1 MMKAKAPTTLGSV
14 IVWSVISA
22 AFIGPGTITT
32 ALSAGANHQLDLLW
46 AVVFATFACIVLQ
59 EVSARLVI
67 DTGLTLGEAIQQRLG
82 PAASGIKWITGGS
95 VVLGCAAYEAGN
107 ILGAISGLEL
117 MLPASRALLT
127 IVVVLLAGAILWS
140 SVRSLMGWLM
150 TGLVALMGIAFLFL
164 SSKTPHP
171 VGDIVHAVGQVRVP
185 PGAELLALG
194 LVGTT
199 IVPYNIFLGS
209 GISKGQTLAL
219 MRAGLSVSV
228 VIGGAITGWILLAGT
243 LLPGFDSF
251 QLVAEVF
258 RERVGTWGA
267 ILFGLGLFAA
277 GFSSAITSPFAAQVV
292 AETVFGWRNRHAVK
306 ALGLFVLATGFV
318 FGLSGRAPIPIIVV
332 VQALNGLLL
341 PLLTGLLI
349 FLINDPRLVSR
360 SAQPSWG
367 YNLIL
372 LIVMM
377 AVTRIGLTGILKS
390 WQAVTGV
397 APVEWI
403 NGLVTGLV
411 TAAVA
416 ALSIRKRLT
425 SR

>member
-1 MMKAKAPTTLGSV
+1 
-14 IVWSVISA
+14 
-22 AFIGPGTITT
+22 
-32 ALSAGANHQLDLLW
+32 
-46 AVVFATFACIVLQ
+46 
-59 EVSARLVI
+59 
-67 DTGLTLGEAIQQRLG
+67 
-82 PAASGIKWITGGS
+82 
-95 VVLGCAAYEAGN
+95 
-107 ILGAISGLEL
+107 
-117 MLPASRALLT
+117 
-127 IVVVLLAGAILWS
+127 
-140 SVRSLMGWLM
+140 
-150 TGLVALMGIAFLFL
+150 
-164 SSKTPHP
+164 
-171 VGDIVHAVGQVRVP
+171 
-185 PGAELLALG
+185 ELLALG

-306 ALGLFVLATGFV
+306 ALGLFVLATGLV

-425 SR
+425 SP

>member
-1 MMKAKAPTTLGSV
+1 MMKTKAPSTLGSV
-14 IVWSVISA
+14 IIWSVISA

-32 ALSAGANHQLDLLW
+32 ALSAGANHQLELLW
-46 AVVFATFACIVLQ
+46 TVVFATVACIVLQ

-82 PAASGIKWITGGS
+82 ASATMIKWLTGGS

-107 ILGAISGLEL
+107 ILGAISGLQL
-117 MLPASRALLT
+117 LFPVSRPVLT
-127 IVVVLLAGAILWS
+127 IAVVLVAGAILWS
-140 SVRSLMGWLM
+140 SLRKLMGWVM
-150 TGLVALMGIAFLFL
+150 TALVALMGVAFLFL
-164 SSKTPHP
+164 SFRTQHTLAD
-171 VGDIVHAVGQVRVP
+171 VGVAMSHVQVP

-209 GISKGQTLAL
+209 GIGKGQTLAL
-219 MRAGLSVSV
+219 MRTGLSVSV
-228 VIGGAITGWILLAGT
+228 IIGGAITAWILLAGT

-258 RERVGTWGA
+258 RERVGVWGA

-292 AETVFGWRNRHAVK
+292 AETVFGWRSQYAIK
-306 ALGLFVLATGFV
+306 ALGLLVLATGFA
-318 FGLSGRAPIPIIVV
+318 FGLSGRAPIPVIVI
-332 VQALNGLLL
+332 VQALNGLIL

-349 FLINDPRLVSR
+349 YLVNDRHLVSA
-360 SAQPSWG
+360 SSLPSWW
-367 YNLIL
+367 YNVVLV
-372 LIVMM
+372 IVMM
-377 AVTRIGLTGILKS
+377 AVTRIGVAGISKS
-390 WQAVTGV
+390 WQAVMGV
-397 APVEWI
+397 APGESI
-403 NGLVTGLV
+403 NWLATGLI
-411 TAAVA
+411 TAAA
-416 ALSIRKRLT
+416 TLLAIRGRFV

>member
-1 MMKAKAPTTLGSV
+1 
-14 IVWSVISA
+14 
-22 AFIGPGTITT
+22 
-32 ALSAGANHQLDLLW
+32 
-46 AVVFATFACIVLQ
+46 
-59 EVSARLVI
+59 
-67 DTGLTLGEAIQQRLG
+67 
-82 PAASGIKWITGGS
+82 
-95 VVLGCAAYEAGN
+95 
-107 ILGAISGLEL
+107 
-117 MLPASRALLT
+117 
-127 IVVVLLAGAILWS
+127 
-140 SVRSLMGWLM
+140 MGWLM

-171 VGDIVHAVGQVRVP
+171 VGDIVHAIGQVRVP
-185 PGAELLALG
+185 AGAELLALG

-209 GISKGQTLAL
+209 GISKGQTLSL

-267 ILFGLGLFAA
+267 ILFGLGFFAA

-292 AETVFGWRNRHAVK
+292 AETVFGWRNRYAVK